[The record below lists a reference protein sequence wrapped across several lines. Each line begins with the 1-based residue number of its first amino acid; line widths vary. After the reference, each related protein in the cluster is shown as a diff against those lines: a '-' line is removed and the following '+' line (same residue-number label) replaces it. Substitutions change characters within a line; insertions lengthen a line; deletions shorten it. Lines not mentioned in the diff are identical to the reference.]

1 MSRPFPVRI
10 PFASQLGFELLRFED
25 GCAEIAV
32 EIGEP
37 LTNSW
42 GVAHGGLLMTLLD
55 VAMAHAARSPV
66 RAGGEPYPGVVT
78 IEMKTSFTR
87 PGLGRVVA
95 HATVLHRTA
104 TMAFTEGRVV
114 DAKGGL
120 VAHASGTFKYLHGLP
135 AGPDGRRIR
144 RLGASD

>member
-1 MSRPFPVRI
+1 MSRPFPVPI
-10 PFASQLGFELLRFED
+10 PFVSQLGFELLHFDEGR
-25 GCAEIAV
+25 AEIAV
-32 EIGEP
+32 RIDEA

-55 VAMAHAARSPV
+55 VAMAHAARSPL

-78 IEMKTSFTR
+78 IEMKTSFVR

-95 HATVLHRTA
+95 HAGVLHRTP
-104 TMAFTEGRVV
+104 TMAFTEGRVLDV
-114 DAKGGL
+114 GGGL